1 MRRPLTRMDY
11 IAQYLAPDETVRKA
25 ARLHWVL
32 WVRAVAALIFLGI
45 VVVGVIIALQQ
56 AIFMLTTELAV
67 TDRRLILK
75 KGFFVRDVKDIG
87 LGNIESVRITQDFFG
102 RLLNYGRL
110 TIRGTGEESWTTP
123 LIADPAGFRREIEA
137 ATSR

>member
-1 MRRPLTRMDY
+1 MDY

-25 ARLHWVL
+25 ARLHWIL
-32 WVRAVAALIFLGI
+32 WARAAAALVFLGI

-56 AIFMLTTELAV
+56 AIFMWTTELAV

-75 KGFFVRDVKDIG
+75 KGFFVRDVRDIG
-87 LGNIESVRITQDFFG
+87 LGNIESVHITQDFFG

-110 TIRGTGEESWTTP
+110 TVRGTGDELWVSP

-137 ATSR
+137 ATPR